1 MSVGLYEEL
10 KALVGQEGAARVAV
24 DEVCKPMI
32 RHWCEAM
39 QDGNP
44 LYTDEEYAKKS
55 KYGSIVAPP
64 TMLLTW
70 TMPPLWPPRQE
81 PPHPFEVFLERLDKA
96 GYYGIIVTNV
106 AQKYFRPLLPGD
118 RITFT
123 YKVADISPEKKTA
136 LGMGHFV
143 TTGFTFT
150 NQKGETVGT
159 QSFTVLKY
167 RFGP

>member
-1 MSVGLYEEL
+1 MGIELSEEL
-10 KALVGQEGAARVAV
+10 KALIGQEGKPRQAA
-24 DEVCKPMI
+24 DEVCKAMI

-44 LYTDEEYAKKS
+44 LYTDEEYARKS
-55 KYGSIVAPP
+55 KYGSIISPP
-64 TMLLTW
+64 AMLLTW
-70 TMPPLWPPRQE
+70 TMPPLWPPRQD
-81 PPHPFEVFLERLDKA
+81 PPHPFEQLLDKLDKA
-96 GYYGIIVTNV
+96 GFYGILVTNV
-106 AQKYFRPLLPGD
+106 AQKYNRPVVPGD

-123 YKVADISPEKKTA
+123 YRVTDMSPEKKTSI
-136 LGMGHFV
+136 GTGHFV
-143 TTGFTFT
+143 TAGFTFT

>member
-1 MSVGLYEEL
+1 MPEEFLEEL
-10 KALVGQEGAARVAV
+10 KTLIGQEGVPREAV
-24 DEVCKPMI
+24 DEVCQPMI

-44 LYTDEEYAKKS
+44 LYTDEDYARKS
-55 KYGSIVAPP
+55 KYGGTIAPP

-70 TMPPLWPPRQE
+70 TMPPLWPPREE
-81 PPHPFEVFLERLDKA
+81 PPHPFEQFLEKLDKA
-96 GYYGIIVTNV
+96 GFYGIIVTNV
-106 AQKYFRPLLPGD
+106 AQKYYRPLFPGD
-118 RITFT
+118 RVTFT
-123 YKVADISPEKKTA
+123 YKVTDVSPEKKTA
-136 LGMGHFV
+136 LGNGYFV
-143 TTGFTFT
+143 TTGFTFI